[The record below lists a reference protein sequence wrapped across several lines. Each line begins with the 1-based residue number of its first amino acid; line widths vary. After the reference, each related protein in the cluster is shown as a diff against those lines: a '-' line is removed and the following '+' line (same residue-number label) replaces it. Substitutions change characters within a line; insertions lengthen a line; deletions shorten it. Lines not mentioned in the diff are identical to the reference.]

1 MVKGNDGEG
10 NMGEDKILLRRHVTP
25 QRVALLNGRS
35 LVARYERVSR
45 KNLPRNVTI
54 KRAQQIGPRRQRK
67 RKTQKA
73 GSLLGNI
80 VNLGTNL

>member
-10 NMGEDKILLRRHVTP
+10 NMGGDKILLRRHVTP

-35 LVARYERVSR
+35 FVARYERVSR

-54 KRAQQIGPRRQRK
+54 KRARQIGPRRETK

-73 GSLLGNI
+73 GSLLGSI